1 MECRDG
7 TLRLL
12 RRSVPFSERE
22 KTRLVQIAGFST
34 GVSIKSCQSVP
45 GYPGFFHSKRDDLRI
60 QSYSANAKTGLHTWL
75 KNVEEK

>member
-12 RRSVPFSERE
+12 RRSVPFPKGRKRDWFKSPVFQRE
-22 KTRLVQIAGFST
+22 FQLNHAKV
-34 GVSIKSCQSVP
+34 VP
-45 GYPGFFHSKRDDLRI
+45 GYPGASIQKGILRI
-60 QSYSANAKTGLHTWL
+60 QSYSANAKTGLHTWW